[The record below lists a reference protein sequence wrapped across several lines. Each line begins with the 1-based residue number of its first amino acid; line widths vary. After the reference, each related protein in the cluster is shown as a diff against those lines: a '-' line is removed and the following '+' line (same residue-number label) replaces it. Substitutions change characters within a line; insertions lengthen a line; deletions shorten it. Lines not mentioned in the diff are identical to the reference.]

1 MKYPFVKQRD
11 LKSCGISSLLMI
23 IKYYKG
29 NVLLEEL
36 EDKTETN
43 KLGTTAY
50 NIIKAANNLG
60 FNAYGVKYDINNING
75 EELFL
80 PCIAH
85 VVIEEKYLHYVVIYK
100 IDYKNKRLL
109 IADPATSIKWWTFE
123 EFIKISSSVYIILE
137 QKENIPYQKN
147 NSIMSII
154 LEYIYSNKKMVLY
167 TIMLSLIS
175 TIFMLASSFFLQ
187 YVIEIV
193 NAKNNNAI
201 FLFYIFMNIFLI
213 KHMSDYYRNSI
224 LIILN
229 KLIDY
234 KLFVKMY
241 TKIINLPYQY
251 FHNHTT
257 GEIVSKIEDLNVI
270 KKIITKLILSLGV
283 DSILSLITL
292 LILFLMNK
300 NLFMISLLSIIVY
313 FLLSYIFGIIM
324 KNKILKAYELKTKY
338 NTNVVED
345 ISSYE
350 SIKTLNLESS
360 FINSLKD
367 SKTKY
372 LDAINQLDNTINI
385 QTLLKDIASSVFIV
399 LIVAT
404 GYFEIINNSLTVG
417 QMITFYILY
426 QNFISPIKD
435 LSDINLLLIESNNI
449 INKLSIFNKKE
460 NNNGNLKL
468 SKINNINL
476 NLNYKNI
483 LNNINLNIN
492 LGDKILLYGK
502 SGSGKTTLLKIIA
515 NLIEIENGNLSINNY
530 DVNYYVNNLI
540 KSKITYIPQQSVFT
554 TDSIINNIIYKREV
568 NEKDLYKVI
577 NISDIESVVKN
588 KPLNFNYLL
597 EENAGNISGGERQ
610 KIVLARSLLKKSDVY
625 LFDESF
631 NEIDVESE
639 NKILKNMFNY
649 YKNNTMIV
657 VSHRLDNMNLYDRIF
672 ELKDGVLNAI

>member
-60 FNAYGVKYDINNING
+60 FIAYGVKYDINNING
-75 EELFL
+75 EELLL

-100 IDYKNKRLL
+100 IDYKNKRVL
-109 IADPATSIKWWTFE
+109 IADPATTIKWWTFE
-123 EFIKISSSVYIILE
+123 EFTKVSSSVYIILE

-147 NSIMSII
+147 NSIISII
-154 LEYIYSNKKMVLY
+154 LEYIYSNKKMILY
-167 TIMLSLIS
+167 TIILSLIS

-187 YVIEIV
+187 YVMEII
-193 NAKNNNAI
+193 NAKNNNAL

-257 GEIVSKIEDLNVI
+257 GEIISKIEDLNVI

-292 LILFLMNK
+292 LILYLMNK
-300 NLFMISLLSIIVY
+300 NLFVISLLSIIVY
-313 FLLSYIFGIIM
+313 LLLSYIFGIIM

-338 NTNVVED
+338 NTNIVED

-350 SIKTLNLESS
+350 SIKTLNLESN
-360 FINSLKD
+360 FINSLKG
-367 SKTKY
+367 SKAKY
-372 LDAINQLDNTINI
+372 LNAINELDNTINI
-385 QTLLKDIASSVFIV
+385 QTLLKDIASSIFIV
-399 LIVAT
+399 LMVAT
-404 GYFEIINNSLTVG
+404 GYFEIMNNSLTVG

-435 LSDINLLLIESNNI
+435 LSDINLLLIESKNI
-449 INKLSIFNKKE
+449 INKLSVFNKE
-460 NNNGNLKL
+460 ETNSGNLTL

-492 LGDKILLYGK
+492 LSDKILLYGK

-515 NLIEIENGNLSINNY
+515 NLIEVENGNLLINNY
-530 DVNYYVNNLI
+530 DINYYINKEI

-568 NEKDLYKVI
+568 NEKDLSKVI
-577 NISDIESVVKN
+577 NIADIESVVKN

-597 EENAGNISGGERQ
+597 EENASNISGGERQ

-657 VSHRLDNMNLYDRIF
+657 VSHRLDNMNLYDKVF
-672 ELKDGVLNAI
+672 ELKEGVLNAI